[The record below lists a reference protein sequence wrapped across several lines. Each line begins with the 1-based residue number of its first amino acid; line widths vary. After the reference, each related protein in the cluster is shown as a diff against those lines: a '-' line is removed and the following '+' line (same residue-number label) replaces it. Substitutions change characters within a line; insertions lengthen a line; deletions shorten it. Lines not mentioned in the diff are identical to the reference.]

1 MPLKG
6 REETRNLGGGANIWK
21 GITNVEGTDRV

>member
-6 REETRNLGGGANIWK
+6 REETLNVEGGANIWK
-21 GITNVEGTDRV
+21 GIINVEGTDRV